1 MVLKRAPRDPF
12 LLAANLLYAVDHL
25 QYKVTIHTLAKS
37 LQVQWIWKQN
47 AGHSARETDA
57 AYRLFVEFL
66 LLGPDRKLR
75 PFAVQRGLV
84 PPNVYD
90 RAKRYNW
97 FERAAAYDTWTAA
110 GRPPESL
117 PPEELPTKP
126 EEKEEQVKRL
136 SVTQEVIKQAAK
148 KVAPFAPS
156 EVLQQDTALEPE
168 VLGAAVEKAA
178 HDQNTKALLE
188 YRQVMHAIGRSM
200 GLRAVAIDALV
211 GTMQGNIERSME
223 SHQVALATQEWAVA
237 SAQMQTVTTMVV
249 SFTKLCD
256 AMRTQAEAARACWG
270 DALGVNQMLKQMY
283 QQMQKLDSNGSD

>member
-1 MVLKRAPRDPF
+1 
-12 LLAANLLYAVDHL
+12 
-25 QYKVTIHTLAKS
+25 
-37 LQVQWIWKQN
+37 VQWIWKQN

-126 EEKEEQVKRL
+126 EEKDEQAKRL
-136 SVTQEVIKQAAK
+136 AVTQEAIKQAAK

-156 EVLQQDTALEPE
+156 EVLQQDTALEAE
-168 VLGAAVEKAA
+168 VLGAAVERASN
-178 HDQNTKALLE
+178 DQNVGALLE
-188 YRQVMHAIGRSM
+188 YRQVMHAVGRSM
-200 GLRAVAIDALV
+200 GLRAVAIDGMV
-211 GTMQGNIERSME
+211 GTMQSNIERSMK
-223 SHQVALATQEWAVA
+223 SHQAALAAQEWAMA
-237 SAQMQTVTTMVV
+237 SAQMQTVTTMVL

-283 QQMQKLDSNGSD
+283 QQMEASRKMEASQD

>member
-1 MVLKRAPRDPF
+1 
-12 LLAANLLYAVDHL
+12 
-25 QYKVTIHTLAKS
+25 
-37 LQVQWIWKQN
+37 
-47 AGHSARETDA
+47 
-57 AYRLFVEFL
+57 
-66 LLGPDRKLR
+66 
-75 PFAVQRGLV
+75 
-84 PPNVYD
+84 
-90 RAKRYNW
+90 
-97 FERAAAYDTWTAA
+97 
-110 GRPPESL
+110 L

-211 GTMQGNIERSME
+211 GNIERSME